1 MLPTYS
7 SSSSRSDRLGHPWY
21 HQNRARTLLGQKPKN
36 TWKHPDQSS
45 LHNFAEQAAL
55 LKVMQTFISS
65 EDNPCAHAPKALR
78 RGAKPGYLQLANI
91 LDGDALC
98 ATLQPHSNS
107 SRPQQAQ
114 GPNMVEL
121 NGIEPLTPCLQSRC
135 SPS

>member
-21 HQNRARTLLGQKPKN
+21 HQNRARTSLGQKPKN

-65 EDNPCAHAPKALR
+65 EDNGASTANEAKLRKARGR
-78 RGAKPGYLQLANI
+78 RRSRVFAKQNTLEGGPSGAQRSKSALAVRTKY
-91 LDGDALC
+91 GGA
-98 ATLQPHSNS
+98 
-107 SRPQQAQ
+107 
-114 GPNMVEL
+114 
-121 NGIEPLTPCLQSRC
+121 
-135 SPS
+135 

>member
-21 HQNRARTLLGQKPKN
+21 HQNRARTSLGQNPKIPGSIQIN
-36 TWKHPDQSS
+36 
-45 LHNFAEQAAL
+45 L
-55 LKVMQTFISS
+55 LFTILQNRHKRRCVVQTFISS
-65 EDNPCAHAPKALR
+65 EDNGASTANEAKLRKARGR
-78 RGAKPGYLQLANI
+78 RRSRVFAKQNTLEGGPSGAQI
-91 LDGDALC
+91 SQR
-98 ATLQPHSNS
+98 ATAS
-107 SRPQQAQ
+107 